1 MPMGGVKS
9 GGRSRGSRVMRS
21 SWGGRFGRAPPA
33 ARPITSSHTKEL
45 IKTNVIEVED
55 ESIYVASMKR
65 GFDRVGKYACDCG
78 EGCNCGTISKKLGKC
93 VCGTEMKECKED

>member
-1 MPMGGVKS
+1 MPMGGAI
-9 GGRSRGSRVMRS
+9 RSPP
-21 SWGGRFGRAPPA
+21 PPA

-45 IKTNVIEVED
+45 IQTNVIGVED
-55 ESIYVASMKR
+55 ESIYVASRKR

-93 VCGTEMKECKED
+93 VCGTEMKEVKGD